1 MHTASFKTQD
11 KKTTDSLEFFHSDPL
26 FSPWTRNAA
35 YCVVW
40 RTHIGAGLSLL
51 GICEAVDSFM
61 VNKIEKIICI
71 CFPTAILHFDFHI
84 MTLLFI

>member
-1 MHTASFKTQD
+1 MASFKTQD
-11 KKTTDSLEFFHSDPL
+11 KKTQTAWSVFTQTHSSLQKHG
-26 FSPWTRNAA
+26 A

-71 CFPTAILHFDFHI
+71 CFPTALLHFDFHI